1 MAAGNPARIA
11 QGAPATLIWVTT
23 LGLLLNLWII
33 FLQVGS
39 ISALHF
45 KWLRA
50 EHKALNPIT
59 IGHMGVTLFLLCLWE
74 LRFGSFRS
82 VISRVIYRALLCLA
96 IVLSIVAI
104 IAAGS
109 RGPVISLFLALS
121 VLAFFRG
128 TRMFNIW
135 SVLVVTALAIVIWW
149 FASQGESIL
158 LAKRLSNVFLDSGR
172 ENLLAHGFR
181 SFIDSPIV
189 GVGINPTKTYP
200 HNLVL
205 ESFMAFGV
213 FTGVPFTF
221 LLVYATVKALQL
233 ARLQPNCLWV
243 TLLFVQYSVA
253 GMFSGALSFSSA
265 LWVLMV
271 LVVAL
276 VKAELPQQGDLQRT
290 PQIG

>member
-1 MAAGNPARIA
+1 
-11 QGAPATLIWVTT
+11 
-23 LGLLLNLWII
+23 
-33 FLQVGS
+33 
-39 ISALHF
+39 
-45 KWLRA
+45 
-50 EHKALNPIT
+50 
-59 IGHMGVTLFLLCLWE
+59 
-74 LRFGSFRS
+74 
-82 VISRVIYRALLCLA
+82 
-96 IVLSIVAI
+96 
-104 IAAGS
+104 
-109 RGPVISLFLALS
+109 
-121 VLAFFRG
+121 
-128 TRMFNIW
+128 
-135 SVLVVTALAIVIWW
+135 
-149 FASQGESIL
+149 
-158 LAKRLSNVFLDSGR
+158 
-172 ENLLAHGFR
+172 
-181 SFIDSPIV
+181 
-189 GVGINPTKTYP
+189 VGINPTKTYP